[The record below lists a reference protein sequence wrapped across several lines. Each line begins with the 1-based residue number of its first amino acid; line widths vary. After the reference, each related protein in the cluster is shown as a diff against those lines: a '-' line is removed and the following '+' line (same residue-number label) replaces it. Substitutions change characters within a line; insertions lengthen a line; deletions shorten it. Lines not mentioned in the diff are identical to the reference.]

1 MAGLPLCLLEDGLGK
16 PLRPYSRTLSNE
28 QSVLAEHHNII
39 PQSAWDG
46 AEGTRGLLPLILGQ
60 WPVGD
65 HVSALW
71 LM

>member
-46 AEGTRGLLPLILGQ
+46 GRRDQRVVAANT
-60 WPVGD
+60 
-65 HVSALW
+65 
-71 LM
+71 